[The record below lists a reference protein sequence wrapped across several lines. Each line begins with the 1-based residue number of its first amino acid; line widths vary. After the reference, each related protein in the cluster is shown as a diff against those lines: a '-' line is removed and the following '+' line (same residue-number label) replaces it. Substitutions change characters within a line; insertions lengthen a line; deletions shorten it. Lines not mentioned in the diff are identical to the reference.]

1 MEYAKI
7 DTAQEIKQP
16 DFQKL
21 LESLRKETAIANE
34 LTSKVSYLSNSL
46 KQIERKPTPENG
58 SGLSKEPQG
67 VVEHL
72 WEQVWNLRRSN
83 EEMEVVANHLQS
95 VIGN

>member
-1 MEYAKI
+1 MEYAK
-7 DTAQEIKQP
+7 TEMPQEIKQP

-34 LTSKVSYLSNSL
+34 LTSKVSYLSNDL
-46 KQIERKPTPENG
+46 KRIERKPIPENG
-58 SGLSKEPQG
+58 AGLSKEPQG
-67 VVEHL
+67 VIEHL

-95 VIGN
+95 IIGN